1 MCGAQNKFLVGVS
14 LKGALMA
21 TPKQLVSKI
30 AEVTGV
36 PEGTVILHD
45 RNLMVAGLRS
55 LGVRGRGTSAVTFGD
70 AANLLIA
77 VAASRNV
84 KDSAKVV
91 SSYKD
96 LPADY
101 PIDFTDEQRGASF
114 GDAIAALMEVLA
126 ASPEAWKAGSDEDGF
141 VDVFLYGPNPSAK
154 IEIRANG
161 KDHRYRYEPRF
172 GRERPRS
179 AGDLQFIS
187 KFSQS
192 SLGHIGTLVAEK

>member
-1 MCGAQNKFLVGVS
+1 
-14 LKGALMA
+14 MA
-21 TPKQLVSKI
+21 TPKQLVAKI
-30 AEVTGV
+30 AEVSGV

-45 RNLMVAGLRS
+45 RNLMTAGLRS
-55 LGVRGRGTSAVTFGD
+55 LGVRGRGTSAVTFED

-101 PIDFTDEQRGASF
+101 LIDFTDEQRGASF
-114 GDAIAALMEVLA
+114 GDAIAALMEALA
-126 ASPEAWKAGSDEDGF
+126 ASPEAWKAGSEDDGS
-141 VDVFLYGPNPSAK
+141 VDVFLYGPHPSAK
-154 IEIRANG
+154 IDIRTKG
-161 KDHRYRYEPRF
+161 KNHTYRYEVGYEQQKRRT
-172 GRERPRS
+172 G
-179 AGDLQFIS
+179 GDLEFIS

>member
-1 MCGAQNKFLVGVS
+1 
-14 LKGALMA
+14 MA
-21 TPKQLVSKI
+21 TPKQLVTKI

-55 LGVRGRGTSAVTFGD
+55 LGVRGRGTSAVTFED

-91 SSYKD
+91 ASYRD
-96 LPADY
+96 LPADT
-101 PIDFTDEQRGASF
+101 ILDFGDEKRGATF
-114 GDAIAALMEVLA
+114 GDALAALMEALA
-126 ASPEAWKAGSDEDGF
+126 ASPEAWKAGGDDDGY
-141 VDVFLYGPNPSAK
+141 VDVFLYGPRSSAK
-154 IEIRANG
+154 IEITRNA
-161 KDHRYRYEPRF
+161 KMSPYRYEP
-172 GRERPRS
+172 GYAAERRM
-179 AGDLQFIS
+179 AGGDLQFIS

-192 SLGHIGTLVAEK
+192 TLGHVGTLVAEK